1 MVLADGVS
9 EADFDK
15 EAVREWAREGLTRYK
30 VPRRYFI
37 IDEMPTDLIGKIRR
51 REVKEL
57 VQKML

>member
-1 MVLADGVS
+1 M
-9 EADFDK
+9 
-15 EAVREWAREGLTRYK
+15 REWAREGLTRYK